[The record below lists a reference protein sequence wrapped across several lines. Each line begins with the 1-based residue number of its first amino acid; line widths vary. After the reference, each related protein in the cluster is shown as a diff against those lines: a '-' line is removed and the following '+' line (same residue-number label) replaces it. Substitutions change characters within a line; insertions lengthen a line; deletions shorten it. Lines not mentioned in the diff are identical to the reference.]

1 MPEPELGTV
10 DKMGHC
16 RKIVLEV
23 LRIEET
29 SLMELTIRSSTSTLE
44 S

>member
-10 DKMGHC
+10 DAMGHC

-23 LRIEET
+23 LLIEET
-29 SLMELTIRSSTSTLE
+29 KLMELTIRSSTSTLE
-44 S
+44 N